1 MSQSRTV
8 YLPLATYP
16 DALPDGPVGHAV
28 RYAAAFGNRLAVT
41 AFSVDLPPV
50 YSPMGGVVMDL
61 SSLVREAEA
70 RSAAEC
76 KRLEAIVQGA
86 ASKGQTIDFVQRQV
100 PGSSLH
106 AAAEEARYADLTVLP
121 WTDDAGPRDL
131 AEAVIFGAGRPVI
144 LVPEGKATAETGH
157 LAIAWD
163 GSRVAARALA
173 DALPLMA
180 GAKVT
185 VLTVRGE
192 KPVGEGVG
200 ARLAAGLAAS
210 GWEAAAQDVALDGR
224 PIGVAL
230 QEAALAAGAGLL
242 AMGGFGHSR
251 LRDMVLGGATKGVLA
266 DLRMPVLLSH

>member
-1 MSQSRTV
+1 MPHSRAV

-16 DALPDGPVGHAV
+16 DALADGPVGHAV
-28 RYAAAFGNRLAVT
+28 RFASGFGGRLIAT

-50 YSPMGGVVMDL
+50 YSPLGGVVMDL

-70 RSAAEC
+70 RSVAEC
-76 KRLEAIVQGA
+76 KRLEAVVRGA
-86 ASKGQTIDFVQRQV
+86 ASAGQAVDFAQRQAS
-100 PGSSLH
+100 GSSLT

-121 WTDDAGPRDL
+121 WVRDSGARDL

-144 LVPEGKATAETGH
+144 LVPEGGAVTDSGH

-173 DALPLMA
+173 DALPL
-180 GAKVT
+180 KPWT
-185 VLTVRGE
+185 QISVLTVRGE

-200 ARLAAGLAAS
+200 ARLAAALAA
-210 GWEAAAQDVALDGR
+210 GGLTAAALDVALDGR

-230 QEAALAAGAGLL
+230 QEAAQGAGAGLL